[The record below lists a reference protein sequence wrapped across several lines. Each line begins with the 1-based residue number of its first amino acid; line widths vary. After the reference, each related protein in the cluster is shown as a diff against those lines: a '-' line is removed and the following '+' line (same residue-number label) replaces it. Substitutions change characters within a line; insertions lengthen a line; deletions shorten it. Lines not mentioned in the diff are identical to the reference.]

1 MATERYVMTDVF
13 ENKETL
19 IKAMVSSILD
29 SLQSAIQKNGTA
41 NILLSGGS
49 TPGPLYRL
57 LDQECDFLDKV
68 TIGLLDERYVDVTSE
83 SSNEKYIRS
92 CFTKYPED
100 YYTFKGMVY
109 DTSDEKRNLEI
120 VRTQY
125 EDFIEHTDV
134 VILGMGPD
142 GHTASIFPNDPESEI
157 ARTTTDKEL
166 YSTKAP
172 SDPTNRITCSLEMIT
187 SATTVYLLFYG
198 KEKWDVLN
206 NVEKSF
212 PIHDV
217 FRKRDVKIILFR
229 P

>member
-1 MATERYVMTDVF
+1 MTDVF

-19 IKAMVSSILD
+19 TKAMVSSILD

-57 LDQECDFLDKV
+57 LDQECTFLDKV
-68 TIGLLDERYVDVTSE
+68 TIGLLDERYVDITSD
-83 SSNEKYIRS
+83 SSNEKYITS

-100 YYTFKGMVY
+100 YYKIKGMVY
-109 DTSDEKRNLEI
+109 DVSDEKQNLEA
-120 VRTQY
+120 VKSHYQS
-125 EDFIEHTDV
+125 FIEHTDV

-142 GHTASIFPNDPESEI
+142 GHTASIFPNDTESEV
-157 ARTTTDKEL
+157 ARKTDDKDV

-172 SDPTNRITCSLEMIT
+172 SEPTNRITCSLEMIT

-198 KEKWDVLN
+198 KEKWDVLHT
-206 NVEKSF
+206 VEKSL

-217 FRKRDVKIILFR
+217 FRKRDVKLYCLDHD
-229 P
+229 